1 MGLRNW
7 FFSKIYYDNKKI
19 KQNVLGIISRLDEFD
34 SRLCEYLHNLKFDEN
49 SKIEKLIE
57 QKEFIENKIILIDK
71 NLEQIKIDLFNK
83 DVNQELCNLTGK
95 VSELDKRLDFIN
107 DNLSRNDINGELC
120 NLTGKVSE
128 LDKRLDF
135 INDNLSRNDINGEL
149 CNLTGKVSELD
160 KRLDFIN
167 DNLSRNDI
175 NGELCNLTGKVSELG
190 NRLDLIENK
199 FHLLSKL
206 NEFIDNSTEKDRQLL
221 SDIAILNQT
230 VNMISSNEYISR
242 ENKIKC
248 LFLIHNIES
257 WDSVFSVYNEMLH
270 CEKFNVIIASINRRY
285 PGSSIFKDEDY
296 IHRIL
301 TQLGIEHIRFNNVNS
316 YDDLNIIK
324 SLAPD
329 VIFRQSQW
337 DNDIPPGFST
347 NNLRF
352 SKLCLIP
359 YEIMNFVQLGFNHLS
374 SYYHT
379 SCWKLFVANKQTK
392 IEQEQHDKLN
402 GLNVFVTGHPKVKA
416 LKEAKPFWPISSN
429 PNVKKFKILWASHHS
444 IDHNWSN
451 FSVFLNIYNDMLNW
465 AKSDNSIEFVFSPHP
480 ALVTVLESLNDPI
493 QKESINNFFT
503 EWNQLDNT
511 NYYREGPYG
520 PLFQSSDIL
529 IIDGISWLL
538 EYQLIKKPIIFIER
552 QDHSPFTVNGELI
565 ASGTNRVSNFEQAK
579 DKAYKF
585 KAGELDLHRQNQEKV
600 IETLLSINDA
610 SNNIINSIIDDIYN

>member
-1 MGLRNW
+1 MGFRNW
-7 FFSKIYYDNKKI
+7 FFSKIYSDNKKI
-19 KQNVLGIISRLDEFD
+19 KQNVFGIITRLNEFD
-34 SRLCEYLHNLKFDEN
+34 SRLCEYLHNLKFDEI
-49 SKIEKLIE
+49 SKIE
-57 QKEFIENKIILIDK
+57 K
-71 NLEQIKIDLFNK
+71 NLEQIKINLLNNN
-83 DVNQELCNLTGK
+83 VNGELCNLTDK
-95 VSELDKRLDFIN
+95 VSELSNKLDFIN

-120 NLTGKVSE
+120 NLTNKVSE
-128 LDKRLDF
+128 LDNKL
-135 INDNLSRNDINGEL
+135 N
-149 CNLTGKVSELD
+149 
-160 KRLDFIN
+160 
-167 DNLSRNDI
+167 
-175 NGELCNLTGKVSELG
+175 
-190 NRLDLIENK
+190 LIESK
-199 FHLLSKL
+199 FHLLNKL
-206 NEFIDNSTEKDRQLL
+206 NEFIDNLIEKDRQLL
-221 SDIAILNQT
+221 SDINNLNQS
-230 VNMISSNEYISR
+230 VNMISANEDISGK
-242 ENKIKC
+242 NKIKC

-257 WDSVFSVYNEMLH
+257 WDSVFSVYNEMLDS
-270 CEKFNVIIASINRRY
+270 EKFNVIVASINRRY

-296 IHRIL
+296 VHHIL
-301 TQLGIEHIRFNNVNS
+301 TQLGIEHIRFNNDNS

-329 VIFRQSQW
+329 IIFRQSQW

-416 LKEAKPFWPISSN
+416 LKEATPFWPIKTN
-429 PNVKKFKILWASHHS
+429 LNVKKFKILWASHHS

-451 FSVFLNIYNDMLNW
+451 FSVFLDIYNDMLNW

-480 ALVTVLESLNDPI
+480 ALVTVLESLNDPLL
-493 QKESINNFFT
+493 KESINNFFT

-511 NYYREGPYG
+511 YYYREGPYG

-529 IIDGISWLL
+529 IMDGISWLL
-538 EYQLIKKPIIFIER
+538 EYQLMKKPIIFIER

-565 ASGTNRVSNFEQAK
+565 ASGTNRVSNFDQAK

-585 KAGELDLHRQNQEKV
+585 KRGEQDPQKQNQDEV
-600 IETLLSINDA
+600 VNSLLSIEDA
-610 SNNIINSIIDDIYN
+610 ASNIINSILDDIYN

>member
-83 DVNQELCNLTGK
+83 DVNQ
-95 VSELDKRLDFIN
+95 
-107 DNLSRNDINGELC
+107 ELC

>member
-1 MGLRNW
+1 MGLKNW

-120 NLTGKVSE
+120 NLTDKVSQ
-128 LDKRLDF
+128 LGNRLDL
-135 INDNLSRNDINGEL
+135 INDNLSRNDINGKL
-149 CNLTGKVSELD
+149 CNLTDKVLELD
-160 KRLDFIN
+160 
-167 DNLSRNDI
+167 
-175 NGELCNLTGKVSELG
+175 
-190 NRLDLIENK
+190 NRLDLIGSK
-199 FHLLSKL
+199 FHLLNKL
-206 NEFIDNSTEKDRQLL
+206 NELIDNLTEKDRQLL
-221 SDIAILNQT
+221 SDIACLNQT
-230 VNMISSNEYISR
+230 VNMISANEDISGK
-242 ENKIKC
+242 NKIKC

-270 CEKFNVIIASINRRY
+270 SEQFNVIIASINRRY

-296 IHRIL
+296 VHRIL
-301 TQLGIEHIRFNNVNS
+301 TQLGIEHIRFNNDNS

-374 SYYHT
+374 NYYHT
-379 SCWKLFVANKQTK
+379 SCWKLFVANTQTK

-402 GLNVFVTGHPKVKA
+402 GLNVFVTGHPKVKE
-416 LKEAKPFWPISSN
+416 LKEAKPFWPINSN
-429 PNVKKFKILWASHHS
+429 PNANKFKILWASHHS

-451 FSVFLNIYNDMLNW
+451 FSVFLNIYNDMLDW

-493 QKESINNFFT
+493 LKESINNFFI

-511 NYYREGPYG
+511 YYYREGPYG

-529 IIDGISWLL
+529 IMDGISWLL
-538 EYQLIKKPIIFIER
+538 EYQLMKKPIIFIER

>member
-34 SRLCEYLHNLKFDEN
+34 SRLCEYLHYLKFDEN

-95 VSELDKRLDFIN
+95 VSELDKRLDFII
-107 DNLSRNDINGELC
+107 DNLSRNDINGEL
-120 NLTGKVSE
+120 N
-128 LDKRLDF
+128 
-135 INDNLSRNDINGEL
+135 
-149 CNLTGKVSELD
+149 
-160 KRLDFIN
+160 
-167 DNLSRNDI
+167 
-175 NGELCNLTGKVSELG
+175 NLTGKVSELG

-296 IHRIL
+296 VHRIL

-538 EYQLIKKPIIFIER
+538 EYQLMKKPIIFIER

-565 ASGTNRVSNFEQAK
+565 ASGTNRVSDFEQAK

-585 KAGELDLHRQNQEKV
+585 KGGELDLHRQNQEEV
-600 IETLLSINDA
+600 IETLLSIDDA
-610 SNNIINSIIDDIYN
+610 SNNIINSILDDIYN

>member
-7 FFSKIYYDNKKI
+7 LFSKIYSDNKKI
-19 KQNVLGIISRLDEFD
+19 RKDVFRIIARLDESD
-34 SRLCEYLHNLKFDEN
+34 SRL
-49 SKIEKLIE
+49 S
-57 QKEFIENKIILIDK
+57 
-71 NLEQIKIDLFNK
+71 
-83 DVNQELCNLTGK
+83 ELGSRLSELGSRL
-95 VSELDKRLDFIN
+95 SELD
-107 DNLSRNDINGELC
+107 
-120 NLTGKVSE
+120 
-128 LDKRLDF
+128 
-135 INDNLSRNDINGEL
+135 
-149 CNLTGKVSELD
+149 
-160 KRLDFIN
+160 
-167 DNLSRNDI
+167 
-175 NGELCNLTGKVSELG
+175 
-190 NRLDLIENK
+190 NRLDIIENK
-199 FHLLSKL
+199 FYFLNTL

-221 SDIAILNQT
+221 NDITSLNQT
-230 VNMISSNEYISR
+230 VNMISANEDISAK
-242 ENKIKC
+242 NKIRC

-270 CEKFNVIIASINRRY
+270 NEKFNVIVASINRRY

-296 IHRIL
+296 VHRIL
-301 TQLGIEHIRFNNVNS
+301 TQLDIQHIRLNNNNS

-379 SCWKLFVANKQTK
+379 SCWKLFVANNQTK

-402 GLNVFVTGHPKVKA
+402 GLNVFVTGHPKVNA
-416 LKEAKPFWPISSN
+416 LKTAKPFWPIETNS
-429 PNVKKFKILWASHHS
+429 NVKKFRILWASHHS

-493 QKESINNFFT
+493 LKESINNFFT
-503 EWNQLDNT
+503 EWDQLDNT
-511 NYYREGPYG
+511 YYYREGPYG

-529 IIDGISWLL
+529 IMDGISWLL
-538 EYQLIKKPIIFIER
+538 EYQLMKKPIIFIER
-552 QDHSPFTVNGELI
+552 PDHSPFTVNGELI
-565 ASGTNRVSNFEQAK
+565 VSGTNRVSNFEQVK

-585 KAGELDLHRQNQEKV
+585 KGGELDLHRQNQEEV
-600 IETLLSINDA
+600 IKTLLSINDA
-610 SNNIINSIIDDIYN
+610 ASNIINSILDDIYN

>member
-1 MGLRNW
+1 MGFRNW
-7 FFSKIYYDNKKI
+7 FFSKIYSDNKKI
-19 KQNVLGIISRLDEFD
+19 KQNVFGIITRLNEFD
-34 SRLCEYLHNLKFDEN
+34 SKLCKYLHNLKFDEN
-49 SKIEKLIE
+49 NKIE
-57 QKEFIENKIILIDK
+57 K
-71 NLEQIKIDLFNK
+71 NLEQIKI
-83 DVNQELCNLTGK
+83 NLH
-95 VSELDKRLDFIN
+95 N
-107 DNLSRNDINGELC
+107 NNLNGELC
-120 NLTGKVSE
+120 NLTDKVS
-128 LDKRLDF
+128 K
-135 INDNLSRNDINGEL
+135 
-149 CNLTGKVSELD
+149 
-160 KRLDFIN
+160 
-167 DNLSRNDI
+167 
-175 NGELCNLTGKVSELG
+175 LG
-190 NRLDLIENK
+190 NKLDLIESK
-199 FHLLSKL
+199 FHLLNKL
-206 NEFIDNSTEKDRQLL
+206 NELIDNLTEKDRQLL
-221 SDIAILNQT
+221 SDIACLNQT
-230 VNMISSNEYISR
+230 VNMISANEEISR

-296 IHRIL
+296 VHRIL

-480 ALVTVLESLNDPI
+480 ALVTVLESLNDPLL
-493 QKESINNFFT
+493 KENINNFFI

-511 NYYREGPYG
+511 YYYREGPYG

-529 IIDGISWLL
+529 IMDGISWLL
-538 EYQLIKKPIIFIER
+538 EYQLMKKPIIFIER

-565 ASGTNRVSNFEQAK
+565 ASGTNRVSNFDQAK

-585 KAGELDLHRQNQEKV
+585 KRGEQDPQKQNQDEVVK
-600 IETLLSINDA
+600 TLLSIEDA
-610 SNNIINSIIDDIYN
+610 ASNIINSIMDDI